1 MKKKDNTFFNTL
13 YYAFLINLLLVIF
26 ISKDYIKYI
35 EHYEDTLSKI
45 YFITTIY
52 SHFYL
57 LLLPS
62 LVIPLGIYWAS
73 KRKILS
79 IIVYVIFSF
88 ITFTL
93 LKIDSN
99 IFSQFRYHISP
110 LVLNLVFGK
119 RATDIFHFSTENII
133 FASILFVILLF
144 SPLISLFFAKKI
156 KAKLTTHRTI
166 KYTIYTFLITFFA
179 SNAIFA
185 WSDVNFYRPITQ
197 YKNILPVFYPLTAD
211 KLLTKLGL
219 TDKELIERNRSLV
232 TKNDLNT
239 LKYPLNDIATSP
251 QEEKKNILF
260 IVIDSWRYDYLTN
273 EICPN
278 LYQFSKKAQLFTNHS
293 SGSNMTTGGIFS
305 LFYGI
310 PATYFDTFTG
320 LEKQPVFFSELQK
333 QNYEIEILSS
343 STLENPPFNKNV
355 FSKIPDLR
363 LNSKSER
370 PAYRDKEIND
380 EWLKKVDNNNVKK
393 PFFGFLFYDSAHGFD
408 YPDDFSIKFK
418 PSLKSV
424 DYLALDEDYD
434 PTMLINKYKNSLFYI
449 DSLIGKVIQQLE
461 DKNLLENTVLVITGD
476 HGQEFNDN
484 KKGYWQHGG
493 NFSKYQVRTPLMI
506 FDFEKK
512 PAMYNHNTV
521 HYDII
526 PTIMKKNLRVKN
538 NFSDYSVGKSLYDT
552 SDERK
557 WFICGYN
564 EKYSVIEKNRITN
577 IYKSGAFEVL
587 DTNLNHLNE
596 DINFEVISEAL
607 KQTSTFYQIK

>member
-88 ITFTL
+88 ITFAL

-133 FASILFVILLF
+133 FASILFIILLF

-526 PTIMKKNLRVKN
+526 PTIMKENLRVKN